1 MSGLATQTFIY
12 MAAATTLG
20 FVAGALLSGIRRYL
34 GRRPGGKRAD
44 ELHHRIRALEAD
56 LRVAHKA
63 AQEAQAS
70 RETLAAN
77 LAQLSTEAAGLRE
90 RAARHDE
97 EVRALRTEVQH
108 ECAKTARLR
117 QELADRAEE
126 MVRTHVQLRDIQ
138 TELGVTRVGSDVVM
152 DTVAKLERERED
164 LSALVEALKREV
176 ADRTGELEALR
187 PSQGPTVLVDC

>member
-1 MSGLATQTFIY
+1 MSGLGSQTFIY
-12 MAAATTLG
+12 MAAATALG

-34 GRRPGGKRAD
+34 GQRPGGQRAD

-63 AQEAQAS
+63 AEEARAD
-70 RETLAAN
+70 RDTLAGN
-77 LAQLSTEAAGLRE
+77 LAQVSSEAAALRD
-90 RAARHDE
+90 RAVRHNDEART
-97 EVRALRTEVQH
+97 LRTEVQH

-126 MVRTHVQLRDIQ
+126 MVRTHVQLREVQ

-152 DTVAKLERERED
+152 DTLAKLERERED

-176 ADRTGELEALR
+176 AERTGELEALR
-187 PSQGPTVLVDC
+187 PAPGSNALVDC

>member
-1 MSGLATQTFIY
+1 MSGLGTQTFIY
-12 MAAATTLG
+12 MVAATALG
-20 FVAGALLSGIRRYL
+20 FLAGALLSGIRRIL

-44 ELHHRIRALEAD
+44 ELYHRIRALEAD

-63 AQEAQAS
+63 AEEARAG

-77 LAQLSTEAAGLRE
+77 LAQLSTEATALRD

-126 MVRTHVQLRDIQ
+126 MVRTHVQLREVQ

-152 DTVAKLERERED
+152 DTVAKLEQERED

-176 ADRTGELEALR
+176 AERTGELEALR
-187 PSQGPTVLVDC
+187 PAQASSVLVDC